1 MSLPDFSSQMDLFGL
16 QRQLVF
22 EESDR
27 YRLFFEKI
35 YPILAKARERL
46 AACYCLENGRPGVE
60 PVVLLGMSLLQF
72 MERMPD
78 RQAVEQFRYHVGW
91 KYALNQELN
100 SDVFDASVL
109 VRFRDRLLEHEEGRL
124 VFEVVREA
132 LEEAGLMAKRG
143 RQRMD
148 STYVLGL
155 VKRMSALD
163 CVRESLR
170 CGLEELSHSVEKRP
184 DFWNL
189 LWERYVESRL
199 DYRASEGTLREKMG
213 QAGKDIWALLNWL
226 DKRKGLIGEGPKCLI
241 LRRVFQEQFRVEE
254 KEVVAERTGSGQI
267 QNPHDPEAQYRTK
280 QQGKRGWVGYMVQVA
295 ETVSEKPVAPGEPT
309 ENFITSIVTQTALGS
324 DEAGMAET
332 MEEQGQMGM
341 EKPGELYVDGAYI
354 SGKELA
360 IAAEENREL
369 IGPAV
374 AAHAGKKAEFRVSD
388 FTVDVHGREALCPA
402 GQTSTQCSRI
412 EDRWNGIV
420 EYRFEWS
427 WRCQACPERTKCL
440 SAGQTHR
447 TIRVGP
453 HHMHLQARRRE
464 MNTDTFREKMKRRA
478 AIEGTQSELVRGHG
492 ARRARYRG
500 LSKVRLQNYFIG
512 AACNVKRWLR
522 RIAWDRQHLAWPLP
536 GVQAA

>member
-16 QRQLVF
+16 QRQLFF
-22 EESDR
+22 EKSDR

-35 YPILAKARERL
+35 YPVLAKARERL

-60 PVVLLGMSLLQF
+60 PVVLLGVSMLQF

-170 CGLEELSHSVEKRP
+170 CGLEELSHSVEERP

-280 QQGKRGWVGYMVQVA
+280 QQGKRGWVGYLMQVA

-309 ENFITSIVTQTALGS
+309 ANFITSIVTQTALGS

-360 IAAEENREL
+360 IAAAENREL

-374 AAHAGKKAEFRVSD
+374 AARAGKWTGGD
-388 FTVDVHGREALCPA
+388 M
-402 GQTSTQCSRI
+402 
-412 EDRWNGIV
+412 DR
-420 EYRFEWS
+420 
-427 WRCQACPERTKCL
+427 
-440 SAGQTHR
+440 
-447 TIRVGP
+447 
-453 HHMHLQARRRE
+453 
-464 MNTDTFREKMKRRA
+464 
-478 AIEGTQSELVRGHG
+478 RGHVCLIDFFRSG
-492 ARRARYRG
+492 NG
-500 LSKVRLQNYFIG
+500 TILLESN
-512 AACNVKRWLR
+512 
-522 RIAWDRQHLAWPLP
+522 
-536 GVQAA
+536 

>member
-60 PVVLLGMSLLQF
+60 PVVLLGVSLLQF

-148 STYVLGL
+148 STHVLGL

-170 CGLEELSHSVEKRP
+170 CGLEELSHSVEERP
-184 DFWNL
+184 EFWNL

-199 DYRASEGTLREKMG
+199 DYRASEGSLREKMG

-241 LRRVFQEQFRVEE
+241 LRRVFQEQFRVKEN
-254 KEVVAERTGSGQI
+254 EVVAERTGSGQI

-280 QQGKRGWVGYMVQVA
+280 QQGKPGWVGYMMQVA
-295 ETVSEKPVAPGEPT
+295 ETVTEKPVTPGEPT
-309 ENFITSIVTQTALGS
+309 ANFITSIVTQTALGS

-360 IAAEENREL
+360 TAAAENREL

-374 AAHAGKKAEFRVSD
+374 AARAGKEAEFRVSD
-388 FTVDVHGREALCPA
+388 FTVDIHGREALCPA
-402 GQTSTQCSRI
+402 GQISTQCSRI

-420 EYRFEWS
+420 EYRFEWFG
-427 WRCQACPERTKCL
+427 RCQACPERTKCL

-464 MNTDTFREKMKRRA
+464 MNTDTFQEKMKRRA

-522 RIAWDRQHLAWPLP
+522 RIAWERQHLAWSQPC
-536 GVQAA
+536 VQAA

>member
-16 QRQLVF
+16 HRQLVF

-35 YPILAKARERL
+35 YPELAKARERL

-60 PVVLLGMSLLQF
+60 PVVLLGVSMLQF

-100 SDVFDASVL
+100 SEVFDASVL

-170 CGLEELSHSVEKRP
+170 CGLEELSHSVEERP

-213 QAGKDIWALLNWL
+213 QAGKDVWALLNWL

-241 LRRVFQEQFRVEE
+241 LRRVFQEQFRVEGS
-254 KEVVAERTGSGQI
+254 EVVAERTGSGQI

-280 QQGKRGWVGYMVQVA
+280 TQGKRGWVGYMMQVA

-309 ENFITSIVTQTALGS
+309 ANFITSIVTQTALGS

-332 MEEQGQMGM
+332 MKEQGQMGM
-341 EKPGELYVDGAYI
+341 EKPSELYVDGAYI

-360 IAAEENREL
+360 IAAGENREL
-369 IGPAV
+369 IGPAIS
-374 AAHAGKKAEFRVSD
+374 ARAGKEAEFRVSD
-388 FTVDVHGREALCPA
+388 FTVDIEGREALCPA

-412 EDRWNGIV
+412 DDRWNGIV

-427 WRCQACPERTKCL
+427 WRCQGCPERTKCL
-440 SAGQTHR
+440 SAGQNQR

-464 MNTDTFREKMKRRA
+464 MTTDTFREKMKRRA

-522 RIAWDRQHLAWPLP
+522 RIAWERQHLAWPP
-536 GVQAA
+536 QCVQAA

>member
-1 MSLPDFSSQMDLFGL
+1 M
-16 QRQLVF
+16 
-22 EESDR
+22 
-27 YRLFFEKI
+27 
-35 YPILAKARERL
+35 
-46 AACYCLENGRPGVE
+46 
-60 PVVLLGMSLLQF
+60 
-72 MERMPD
+72 
-78 RQAVEQFRYHVGW
+78 
-91 KYALNQELN
+91 
-100 SDVFDASVL
+100 
-109 VRFRDRLLEHEEGRL
+109 
-124 VFEVVREA
+124 
-132 LEEAGLMAKRG
+132 
-143 RQRMD
+143 
-148 STYVLGL
+148 
-155 VKRMSALD
+155 
-163 CVRESLR
+163 
-170 CGLEELSHSVEKRP
+170 
-184 DFWNL
+184 
-189 LWERYVESRL
+189 
-199 DYRASEGTLREKMG
+199 
-213 QAGKDIWALLNWL
+213 
-226 DKRKGLIGEGPKCLI
+226 
-241 LRRVFQEQFRVEE
+241 
-254 KEVVAERTGSGQI
+254 
-267 QNPHDPEAQYRTK
+267 
-280 QQGKRGWVGYMVQVA
+280 
-295 ETVSEKPVAPGEPT
+295 
-309 ENFITSIVTQTALGS
+309 
-324 DEAGMAET
+324 
-332 MEEQGQMGM
+332 
-341 EKPGELYVDGAYI
+341 DGAYI

-464 MNTDTFREKMKRRA
+464 MNTDTFREKMKRRS

-522 RIAWDRQHLAWPLP
+522 RITWERQHSPWPPFGL
-536 GVQAA
+536 QAA